1 MFRISLEGLCET
13 SPTGGRAAANPEAP
27 EGWSEQGSLR
37 NMALKEPKGVS
48 DHLTPLSSVTPS
60 IRQVEEKAS
69 DLFTKMTFN
78 PLNSQLGH
86 LLPVPIL
93 TT

>member
-1 MFRISLEGLCET
+1 MKPLPLEGELQQT
-13 SPTGGRAAANPEAP
+13 TRPP

-37 NMALKEPKGVS
+37 NTALKEPKGVS

>member
-1 MFRISLEGLCET
+1 MKPLPLEGELQQT
-13 SPTGGRAAANPEAP
+13 TRPP

-48 DHLTPLSSVTPS
+48 DRLTPLSSVTPS